1 MTTEVRLK
9 KTYKSGSN
17 GDTGMSYVLHNRPP
31 ILKSSPACKVQGEIE
46 KVRHNIEELL
56 YSCTLIQEDLTYV
69 LTWLDRNLFSLAS
82 FCYMKGESSNHVLPT
97 ELLDFLDKKTAEL
110 KVEVGDCQ
118 DFLNQSHI
126 NLIKLDGI
134 RIEVR
139 QLESAY
145 VAWWHTQEM
154 ISFLMDRDDLITGVK
169 HHAAIL
175 NRLSAY
181 LFEATRMEAKLMNT
195 KDIYVEQRPWQANL
209 ESFNP
214 PL

>member
-31 ILKSSPACKVQGEIE
+31 ILKSSPACKVQGAIE
-46 KVRHNIEELL
+46 QLRHKIEELL
-56 YSCTLIQEDLTYV
+56 YSCSLLQEDLMYI
-69 LTWLDRNLFSLAS
+69 LNWLDRNIFSLAS
-82 FCYMKGESSNHVLPT
+82 FCYMKGESSDHVLPV
-97 ELLDFLDKKTAEL
+97 ELIEFLDKKTAEL
-110 KVEVGDCQ
+110 KSELGDCQ

-126 NLIKLDGI
+126 NLIKLDGV

-154 ISFLMDRDDLITGVK
+154 ISFLMDRDDLIKGVK

-181 LFEATRMEAKLMNT
+181 LFEATRMEAKLMSSKGIT
-195 KDIYVEQRPWQANL
+195 VEQRHWQAGI
-209 ESFNP
+209 EEFNP
-214 PL
+214 